1 MPAPPSVSSPAGPLV
16 TLTVNRYAPPDL
28 RAGMRRMA
36 TDHAHLRGLPGLTFY
51 RLLGT
56 GRGAQLSLSV
66 DLCRWARFAVWQSR
80 AAFELFEDSPWRR
93 QEREGAAHSTT
104 LLLSPLRWHGRWAGA
119 EPLGRAAAHAPS
131 GECPI
136 AVLTRAVIRPSR
148 LAAFWRAVPGTQ
160 VSLPAQPGLISAL
173 GLGEWPVLQ
182 QATFSV
188 WQDEASLRAY
198 AYQGHAHRSAIART
212 RKENWYSE
220 ELFAR
225 FEVSEVRGEWEG
237 LPSGGCGL
245 STLGP

>member
-1 MPAPPSVSSPAGPLV
+1 MPAPLSVPTPGEQVV
-16 TLTVNRYAPPDL
+16 TLTVNRYAPADR

-56 GRGAQLSLSV
+56 GRGSTLSLSV
-66 DLCRWARFAVWQSR
+66 DLGRWARFAVWQSR
-80 AAFELFEDSPWRR
+80 TAFDLFEDSPWRC
-93 QEREGAAHSTT
+93 QEREQVADTTT
-104 LLLSPLRWHGRWAGA
+104 LLLSPLRWHGRWAGQ
-119 EPLGRAAAHAPS
+119 EPLGPPVVNAAADHQ
-131 GECPI
+131 PI

-160 VSLPAQPGLISAL
+160 VFLPDQPGLVSAM

-188 WQDEASLRAY
+188 WQDQSSMRAY
-198 AYQGHAHRSAIART
+198 AYHGQAHRHAIART
-212 RKENWYSE
+212 RQEHWYSE

-225 FEVSEVRGEWEG
+225 FTVQEVRGVWEG
-237 LPSGGCGL
+237 LTSVGPGMA
-245 STLGP
+245 TLGL